1 MPPEGEET
9 EQVQQEQRAIP
20 SFGPEMQKAIEAVV
34 QAAQTER
41 VVSIDTICSDIEALH
56 SAEEDG
62 LTVDDKARIT
72 SLLFQLV

>member
-1 MPPEGEET
+1 MKNCGT
-9 EQVQQEQRAIP
+9 RVVIP
-20 SFGPEMQKAIEAVV
+20 LCTDPLSQAVV

>member
-1 MPPEGEET
+1 MYKCPPFEAASEDVPPNEEK
-9 EQVQQEQRAIP
+9 
-20 SFGPEMQKAIEAVV
+20 S
-34 QAAQTER
+34 

-56 SAEEDG
+56 SVEEDG

>member
-9 EQVQQEQRAIP
+9 EQVQHEQRAIP

-41 VVSIDTICSDIEALH
+41 VVSIDTICADIEALH
-56 SAEEDG
+56 STEPG
-62 LTVDDKARIT
+62 LTINDKARIT